1 MDSTAKLWDAATGE
15 VIRTFTG
22 HDYPVYSA
30 AFSPDG
36 AKVLTGSGDP
46 SAKLWNTATGE
57 VLLTLAGAN
66 GHTNEVYSVAYSPD
80 GSQVLTGAG
89 DNTAKLWNA
98 TTGGLV
104 RTFTGHAREVYSVA
118 FSPDGVQ
125 VLTGS
130 ADGKAKLWS
139 TGAIF
144 IREFT
149 GREAIW
155 SVTFSPDG
163 NQVLVGAGDD
173 KATLW
178 GKLSGSVVRT
188 FSGHTLDVSSV
199 AFSKDGMRVLT
210 GSADDTAKLWPVT
223 GGQVDVSVPNV
234 TGETQAVAEAAVTD
248 AGLVNGTP
256 ITRCSDTVAT
266 GLVIS
271 QNPAAGQSVTLG
283 STVALVVSTGP
294 CSVAVPNVVGQAQ
307 TAADTAITGAG
318 LTVGAITQQ
327 CSNTVVAG
335 LVISQNPAGG
345 QQSPPSGAVALVIST
360 GPCSVSVPNV
370 VGQTQAAAT
379 ISIGIETLTVGTV
392 TRQCSN
398 TVARDVVLSQNPAAG
413 QQVLP
418 GSGVTLVVSSGF
430 CTELVPNVV
439 SQTLTGA
446 GAILAGANLVVGVVI
461 QQCSNT
467 VQSGLVIS
475 QNPAAGAQTPFGSAV
490 SLVVST
496 GLCNTTAPNVV
507 GQAQAAATAAITG
520 ASLTVGAIT
529 RQCSNT
535 VQSGL
540 VISQNPAA
548 GAQAPF
554 GSAVSLVLSTGL
566 CIETVPN
573 VVGQAQTDATT
584 AITGASLTVGA
595 VTQQCSNTVA
605 EGKVASQNPAA
616 GAQAPFGS
624 AVSLVLSTGLCIETV
639 PNVVGQAQ
647 AAATAAITGASLTVG
662 VVTQRCSNTVPE
674 GKVVSQNPAQGAQVP
689 FGTPVALLVST
700 GLCNETVPSVVGQTQ
715 AVATSAITGAHLKV
729 GRITPECS
737 NSITA
742 GTVITQDPPAGL
754 FATFGSAVDLVVSSG
769 LCNETVPNVMGQT
782 RAAAAT
788 RIADASLT
796 VGVVTMQCSNMVQTG
811 QVINQTPSAGAQ
823 APFGSAV
830 ALAVSSGRCSETVPN
845 VVGQTQTVAG
855 ATLAGANLVV
865 GTVSQQCSDA
875 VPEGTVIDQNPVP
888 GQPDSF
894 GAAVALVLS
903 TGSCDRVVPDVFG
916 YSQAAA
922 TRAISDAN
930 LSLGEVTRRCS
941 ETVALGKVVSQT
953 PAADTHATAGSAVAL
968 VVSEGNC
975 NPAVPNL
982 VGQVA
987 NAAHMAVIAANLTPG
1002 TITEQ
1007 CSGTFLAG
1015 IVISQNPAAGQ
1026 PIVPGSAVAMIV
1038 STGPCG
1044 DTAPTEVELRDALA
1058 TTFDTMDS
1066 NGDSQVSYFEALIA
1080 LPGLPEVTFDAVD
1093 SNGDGQVSRAEAEFD
1108 ADGGCAGCAGGKGVF
1123 TIDKMKKAFGDFFI
1137 AALGLGVLSL
1147 FFRPRSF

>member
-22 HDYPVYSA
+22 HAYPVYSA

-163 NQVLVGAGDD
+163 NQVLVGAGDY

-540 VISQNPAA
+540 VI
-548 GAQAPF
+548 
-554 GSAVSLVLSTGL
+554 
-566 CIETVPN
+566 
-573 VVGQAQTDATT
+573 
-584 AITGASLTVGA
+584 
-595 VTQQCSNTVA
+595 
-605 EGKVASQNPAA
+605 SQNPAA

-1093 SNGDGQVSRAEAEFD
+1093 SNGDGQVSRAEAGFD